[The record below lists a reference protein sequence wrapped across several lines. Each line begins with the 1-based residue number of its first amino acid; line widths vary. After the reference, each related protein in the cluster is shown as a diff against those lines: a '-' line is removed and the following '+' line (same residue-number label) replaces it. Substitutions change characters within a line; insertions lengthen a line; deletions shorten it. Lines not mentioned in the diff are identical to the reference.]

1 MLVIFGSRP
10 RQKGHNVYVQDVC
23 GQCHNPHN
31 MQLVEVSHWF
41 TLFFIPIFKVMKQY
55 FIVCPTCGAA
65 RKVPNKQAKQI
76 IEQAKNSMPAVDK
89 NVRAANNIGEQV
101 QVQENIQPQDAT
113 VDVKALIV
121 NDIERVMGSIQNP
134 EFLSDSSNFEKLYNS
149 LKNGLTPKY
158 NDPVLVE
165 QVLKEYFNIQ
175 Q

>member
-1 MLVIFGSRP
+1 MFVIFGSRP
-10 RQKGHNVYVQDVC
+10 RQKGHNVFLQDVC

-65 RKVPNKQAKQI
+65 RKIPNKQAKQLI
-76 IEQAKNSMPAVDK
+76 AQAKGVVPAVDR
-89 NVRAANNIGEQV
+89 NVRAANGGQPIQ
-101 QVQENIQPQDAT
+101 QQPAQPQNET
-113 VDVKALIV
+113 VDVKAMIKS
-121 NDIERVMGSIQNP
+121 DIDRVMGSIQNA
-134 EFLSDSSNFEKLYNS
+134 EFLSDNSNFEKLYNS

-165 QVLKEYFNIQ
+165 QALKEYFNI
-175 Q
+175 